1 MVDVVLE
8 GIVKGLPRRVFRP
21 EHLEFHLVFPF
32 EFRAAY
38 YRQELA
44 ESDFVIGLS
53 DLNRGVSE
61 IEISLDGVD
70 YTKISINSLV
80 RAEIEVLDEAEP
92 YISAL
97 HFFVTREGKEHRI
110 LSYFES

>member
-1 MVDVVLE
+1 MADVVLE
-8 GIVKGLPRRVFRP
+8 GIVKGPPRRVFRP
-21 EHLEFHLVFPF
+21 QHLEFHLVFPF
-32 EFRAAY
+32 EFRVAY

-44 ESDFVIGLS
+44 ESDFVVGLS
-53 DLNRGVSE
+53 DLKRGISE
-61 IEISLDGVD
+61 IEVSLDGFD
-70 YTKISINSLV
+70 YTKIRSNSIV